1 VGVAKRGRTSSRTG
15 SSASL
20 SPTTGSFTGGRHVVA
35 RMALLSGVARRLAA
49 LADAA
54 EAAAGSLLPVDANPV
69 PGRWSHVTKVDPEP
83 ARRLP
88 LLYPLYLQQTD
99 AVAVGGS
106 SDVTP
111 KSTVATF
118 DLLSYARTPAF
129 HEPSDPAHVT
139 AETRERAA
147 LIAIP
152 EVLNGDVDAL
162 VGDLGAGVERLR
174 GELVPELLAARLP
187 DAVVDRVGDPLA
199 EYLTNLLLRRAV
211 FEAYVVN
218 NPDSAAAERAGV
230 GPGDVLGPA
239 AARQRAMA
247 ADRHLGSEVVYLE
260 YSGTDGG
267 EAAREVLRALDGSLA
282 RARVWY
288 GGGLDARE
296 PAAAMLEAGADAV
309 VVGNAFHAVAEE
321 EARRRAAAREA
332 LAPGADHE
340 TVEQWVRDRGP
351 PGETA
356 AAGYLATNPAV
367 DAPADRAGEY
377 LAAAVGADLSARAL
391 ADGADQAP
399 PTDPDAFADWAREA
413 APGPLPAEQA
423 VATALPRD
431 RDAEAFALALTATLL
446 GVPDAAT
453 LPVAHL
459 ADAG

>member
-1 VGVAKRGRTSSRTG
+1 
-15 SSASL
+15 
-20 SPTTGSFTGGRHVVA
+20 
-35 RMALLSGVARRLAA
+35 MALLDGAARRLAA
-49 LADAA
+49 LADVA
-54 EAAAGSLLPVDANPV
+54 EVAAGTLLPVDANPV

-88 LLYPLYLQQTD
+88 LLYPLYLRHTD

-111 KSTVATF
+111 ESTVATF
-118 DLLSYARTPAF
+118 DLLSYARPPAF
-129 HEPSDPAHVT
+129 HEPSDPSHVT

-147 LIAIP
+147 LLAIP
-152 EVLNGDVDAL
+152 EVLNGDVEAL

-174 GELVPELLAARLP
+174 EELVPELLAAQLP
-187 DAVVDRVGDPLA
+187 DAVVARFGDHLA
-199 EYLTNLLLRRAV
+199 ESLASLLLRRAV

-239 AARQRAMA
+239 EARQRAMA

-267 EAAREVLRALDGSLA
+267 EAAREVLRALEGSLA

-296 PAAAMLEAGADAV
+296 SAAAMLDAGADAV

-321 EARRRAAAREA
+321 EARLRAAAREA
-332 LAPGADHE
+332 LSPGASPE
-340 TVEQWVRDRGP
+340 TVEQWVREQGP
-351 PGETA
+351 PGDTA

-377 LAAAVGADLSARAL
+377 LAAAVEVELAAQAL
-391 ADGADQAP
+391 ADDADDDP
-399 PTDPDAFADWAREA
+399 PHDPGVFPDWARRA
-413 APGPLPAEQA
+413 AAGPLPGERA
-423 VATALPRD
+423 VAPALPRGQ
-431 RDAEAFALALTATLL
+431 DAESFALALTAAVL
-446 GVPDAAT
+446 GAPDAAP
-453 LPVAHL
+453 LSVSPL
-459 ADAG
+459 ADEG